1 MREGKMEE
9 QNTKREYA
17 KSKKRVWI
25 IIACLACAFLLC
37 GIMIAIVEGY
47 ESGEGE
53 FETWGA
59 IDPLKLHETYDEDF
73 DIMEYDE
80 YLGFDRNIYLD
91 DRQTGVKESVAQEQ
105 ASLHGKAFEVVYFV
119 LRAINEGD
127 SETYN
132 AYMGKDALKKG
143 EFTQQQIYDITISPH
158 SSSEDG
164 GIEEYI
170 FKVTYK
176 IHENNGTYRNT
187 IESDT
192 SRPQYFYVNNST
204 GEFLVAKILEPA
216 GKK

>member
-192 SRPQYFYVNNST
+192 SRPQYFYVNNSS
-204 GEFLVAKILEPA
+204 GEFLVVKIVEP
-216 GKK
+216 GNKK

>member
-1 MREGKMEE
+1 MGE
-9 QNTKREYA
+9 QNTRSEYA

-25 IIACLACAFLLC
+25 IIACLLGVLVLC
-37 GIMIAIVEGY
+37 GIMIAIIETV

-59 IDPLKLHETYDEDF
+59 IDRDKLHGTYGEDF

-80 YLGFDRNIYLD
+80 YLGFDRSIYLD
-91 DRQTGVKESVAQEQ
+91 DRQTGVKESVPQDQ
-105 ASLHGKAFEVVYFV
+105 ASLHGKAFEVVYSV

-127 SETYN
+127 CDTYN
-132 AYMGKDALKKG
+132 SYMGKDALKKG
-143 EFTQQQIYDITISPH
+143 EFTQQQIYDITISPY
-158 SSSEDG
+158 SSSEEG

-192 SRPQYFYVNNST
+192 SRPQYFYVNNSS
-204 GEFLVAKILEPA
+204 GEFLVVKIVEP
-216 GKK
+216 GNKK

>member
-1 MREGKMEE
+1 MKE
-9 QNTKREYA
+9 QNTRSEYA

-25 IIACLACAFLLC
+25 IIACLLGVLVLC
-37 GIMIAIVEGY
+37 GIMIAIIETV

-59 IDPLKLHETYDEDF
+59 IDRDKLHETYGEDF

-91 DRQTGVKESVAQEQ
+91 DRQTGVKQSVPQDQ
-105 ASLHGKAFEVVYFV
+105 ASLYGEGFEVVYSV

-127 SETYN
+127 CETYN
-132 AYMGKDALKKG
+132 AYMGSDALKKG
-143 EFTQQQIYDITISPH
+143 EFTQQQIYDITISPY

-164 GIEEYI
+164 GTREYI

-192 SRPQYFYVNNST
+192 SRPQYFYVNNIS
-204 GEFLVAKILEPA
+204 GEFLVVKIVEP
-216 GKK
+216 GNKK

>member
-1 MREGKMEE
+1 MEE
-9 QNTKREYA
+9 QNTKNKIS
-17 KSKKRVWI
+17 KSQKRVWI
-25 IIACLACAFLLC
+25 IIACLLGTLVLC
-37 GIMIAIVEGY
+37 GIMIAIIEAV

-59 IDPLKLHETYDEDF
+59 IDPLKLHETYGEDF

-91 DRQTGVKESVAQEQ
+91 DKQTGVKESVSDEQ
-105 ASLHGKAFEVVYFV
+105 ASLHGKGFEVVYFV

-127 SETYN
+127 CDTYN
-132 AYMGKDALKKG
+132 GYMGKDALKKG
-143 EFTQQQIYDITISPH
+143 DFTQQQIYDITISPH
-158 SSSEDG
+158 SSSEG
-164 GIEEYI
+164 GGVEEYI

-192 SRPQYFYVNNST
+192 SRPQYFYVDNSS
-204 GEFLVAKILEPA
+204 GKFLVVKIVEP
-216 GKK
+216 GNTK

>member
-1 MREGKMEE
+1 MEE

-91 DRQTGVKESVAQEQ
+91 DKQTGVRESVAQEQ
-105 ASLHGKAFEVVYFV
+105 ASLHGKGFEVVYLV

-127 SETYN
+127 SKTYN
-132 AYMGKDALKKG
+132 SFMGSDALKKG

-192 SRPQYFYVNNST
+192 SRPQYFYVDNSS
-204 GEFLVAKILEPA
+204 GEFLVAKIVEP
-216 GKK
+216 GNTK

>member
-1 MREGKMEE
+1 MEE
-9 QNTKREYA
+9 QNTQNKNS

-25 IIACLACAFLLC
+25 IIACLVGVLVLC
-37 GIMIAIVEGY
+37 GIMIAIIESV

-53 FETWGA
+53 LETWGA
-59 IDPLKLHETYDEDF
+59 IDPLKLHETYGEDF
-73 DIMEYDE
+73 DIMEYDA

-91 DRQTGVKESVAQEQ
+91 DKQTGVKESVPQDQ
-105 ASLHGKAFEVVYFV
+105 ASLHGKAFEVVYYV

-132 AYMGKDALKKG
+132 AYMGSDTLKKG

-164 GIEEYI
+164 GIEKYI

-187 IESDT
+187 IESDS
-192 SRPQYFYVNNST
+192 SRPQYFYVNNSS
-204 GEFLVAKILEPA
+204 GEFLVVKILEP
-216 GKK
+216 GNKK